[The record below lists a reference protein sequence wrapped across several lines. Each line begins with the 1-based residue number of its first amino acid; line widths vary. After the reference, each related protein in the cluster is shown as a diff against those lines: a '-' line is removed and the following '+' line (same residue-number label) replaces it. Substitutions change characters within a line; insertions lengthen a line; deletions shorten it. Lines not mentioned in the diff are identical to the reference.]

1 MELLNANEEL
11 ALEITTQAI
20 SQPMTR
26 EASTG
31 TTALF
36 WLTTS
41 PDYIILLRKIL
52 TVNPQAF

>member
-11 ALEITTQAI
+11 TLEITTQAI

-31 TTALF
+31 TTALL

-41 PDYIILLRKIL
+41 PDSYHPSQE
-52 TVNPQAF
+52 NFNC